1 MTEEERRM
9 KHIRRSVSNIVIR
22 SEYMTVTGAKARY
35 LRSELE
41 IYMQKLWDGN
51 AIFDFTVSVVIL
63 DEHNISVSVLTKVLS
78 DKEFVLIQYLTPTKK
93 NETDFDRA
101 MKGI

>member
-1 MTEEERRM
+1 MKEEERRL
-9 KHIRRSVSNIVIR
+9 KLIRRSVSNIVIR
-22 SEYMTVTGAKARY
+22 SEYLTVTDIKVRY

-41 IYMQKLWDGN
+41 IYMQRLWDGN
-51 AIFDFTVSVVIL
+51 AIFDFTISVVIL

-78 DKEFVLIQYLTPTKK
+78 DKEFVLIQHLTSTA
-93 NETDFDRA
+93 NYESDFDRA